1 MSVETFI
8 PGTEPSGTDVPAL
21 SVTDAAQEHFRKQLA
36 EKPDA
41 AIRLSVKESGCT
53 GYKYVIDIVE
63 QKTADDIAIV
73 LDNGV
78 NLYVAPDA
86 MAMIRGTTIDYTREG
101 LNRTLKFINPNVS
114 DECGCGESFSVN

>member
-1 MSVETFI
+1 MSVESFS
-8 PGTEPSGTDVPAL
+8 PEQALSGTE
-21 SVTDAAQEHFRKQLA
+21 AAQEHFRKQLA
-36 EKPDA
+36 EKSDS

-63 QKTADDIAIV
+63 QKEADDIAIA

-78 NLYVAPDA
+78 KLFVAPDA
-86 MAMIRGTTIDYTREG
+86 MGMMRGTQIDYTREG

-114 DECGCGESFSVN
+114 DECGCGESFNVG

>member
-1 MSVETFI
+1 MSVETFT
-8 PGTEPSGTDVPAL
+8 PEQALTVTE
-21 SVTDAAQEHFRKQLA
+21 AAQEHFRKQLA
-36 EKPDA
+36 DEADK

-63 QKTADDIAIV
+63 QEEGGDVALT

-78 NLYVAPDA
+78 KLFVAPDA
-86 MAMIRGTTIDYTREG
+86 MGMMRGTQIDYTREG
-101 LNRTLKFINPNVS
+101 LNRTLKFINPNVA

>member
-1 MSVETFI
+1 MSVETFT
-8 PGTEPSGTDVPAL
+8 PEQAL
-21 SVTDAAQEHFRKQLA
+21 TVTAAAQEHFRKQLSKA
-36 EKPDA
+36 EDA
-41 AIRLSVKESGCT
+41 SIRLSVKESGCT

-63 QKTADDIAIV
+63 QGEASDVVLT

-78 NLYVAPDA
+78 KLLVAA
-86 MAMIRGTTIDYTREG
+86 NALTMMRGTQIDYASEG